1 MGLLLSFVKPIFV
14 QGFSVKMIGYTCLKP
29 RLNLVTINDQKINMY
44 QTSINNDSECHLAV
58 KLLVIFQKTC
68 KSVHTNEK

>member
-44 QTSINNDSECHLAV
+44 QTSINNDSCEIVGNISKDMHV
-58 KLLVIFQKTC
+58 KVCIQM
-68 KSVHTNEK
+68 KSE